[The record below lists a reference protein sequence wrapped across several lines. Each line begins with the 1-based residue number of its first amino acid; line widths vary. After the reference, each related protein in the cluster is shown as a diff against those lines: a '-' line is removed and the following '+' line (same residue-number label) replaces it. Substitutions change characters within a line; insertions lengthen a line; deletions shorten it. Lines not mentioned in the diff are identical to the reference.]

1 MACVCTIT
9 RLTSY
14 RKTDP
19 EFKIGYDAPPAI
31 FTRFGTQR
39 FALLLALKNALRD
52 VTSYRKGGKRG
63 GA

>member
-1 MACVCTIT
+1 MT

-14 RKTDP
+14 SETDP
-19 EFKIGYDAPPAI
+19 EFKIGYGAPPAI

-39 FALLLALKNALRD
+39 FALLLALKGALRD
-52 VTSYRKGGKRG
+52 VTSYRKGSKRG

>member
-1 MACVCTIT
+1 MT

-14 RKTDP
+14 RETDP
-19 EFKIGYDAPPAI
+19 EFKIGDVAPPAI

-39 FALLLALKNALRD
+39 FAPLLALKDALRD
-52 VTSYRKGGKRG
+52 VNSYRKGGKPG